1 MKIKI
6 LLGEYMW
13 SEQGLHVLDESG
25 FAKIATEETEVEVT
39 DETQL
44 AIIQAYQEAARP
56 QPPVVEEVAEVEGET
71 TNG

>member
-6 LLGEYMW
+6 LPSEYMW

-39 DETQL
+39 NEVQL
-44 AIIQAYQEAARP
+44 AVIQAYHESVRP
-56 QPPVVEEVAEVEGET
+56 QLPAAEEVPSVQEET
-71 TNG
+71 TNV